1 MGTRRNRCLLWAM
14 LYAAA
19 LVAGCDKRPAPQ
31 EEEGGKGEHVDYVC
45 TSCYRY
51 VNGTSEPVT
60 VEFHSAQY
68 DLTPPPVEEAFTVAV
83 GGRHEVSFA
92 GFGLFPGPFCLGD
105 DTWVKVSQG
114 EREFVQ
120 RAGMSRLFC
129 SIRPHMNGSKET
141 ALPACT
147 SIVSRTMILQGRKSS
162 IDK

>member
-1 MGTRRNRCLLWAM
+1 MGTRRNRCLLWAV
-14 LYAAA
+14 LCAAA

-105 DTWVKVSQG
+105 DTWVKVAQG
-114 EREFVQ
+114 SGSSCSGR
-120 RAGMSRLFC
+120 GMSRLFC

>member
-1 MGTRRNRCLLWAM
+1 METRRNRCLLWAV
-14 LYAAA
+14 LCAAA

-51 VNGTSEPVT
+51 VNGTSESVT

-105 DTWVKVSQG
+105 DTWV
-114 EREFVQ
+114 
-120 RAGMSRLFC
+120 
-129 SIRPHMNGSKET
+129 
-141 ALPACT
+141 
-147 SIVSRTMILQGRKSS
+147 
-162 IDK
+162 

>member
-1 MGTRRNRCLLWAM
+1 MGTRRNRCLLWAV
-14 LYAAA
+14 LCAAA

-51 VNGTSEPVT
+51 VNGTSEPVV

-105 DTWVKVSQG
+105 DTWGSGSSCSGQ
-114 EREFVQ
+114 
-120 RAGMSRLFC
+120 GMSRLFC
-129 SIRPHMNGSKET
+129 SIRPHMNGLKET